1 MQKLKKLFISLVLA
15 LSLFLP
21 FVAAA
26 QTSNTNSNCE
36 KFLKW
41 FTIQYNDGSSSNAIE
56 GLPVICDARTLVTK
70 VIDLFFLF
78 AGSVAVIFIMIGGFR
93 YVTSGGNEEQ
103 SEAGRKTLT
112 TSVIGL
118 VIIILAATIV
128 RIVVSTLGTG
138 STKTNQTPN
147 PATQQNGNMGS
158 PQAPAQGGQQPVTPP
173 PDGTR

>member
-1 MQKLKKLFISLVLA
+1 MQKLKKLFISLALA

-26 QTSNTNSNCE
+26 QTSGVNSNCE

-41 FTIQYNDGSSSNAIE
+41 FTIQYNNGSSSNAIE

-128 RIVVSTLGTG
+128 RIVVGTLGTG
-138 STKTNQTPN
+138 GSKTNN
-147 PATQQNGNMGS
+147 SAPATQQSGNTGS

-173 PDGTR
+173 ADGTR

>member
-1 MQKLKKLFISLVLA
+1 LA
-15 LSLFLP
+15 QNQDVDPNCQRFL
-21 FVAAA
+21 
-26 QTSNTNSNCE
+26 N
-36 KFLKW
+36 W
-41 FTIQYNDGSSSNAIE
+41 FTIEYNNKATSSAVE
-56 GLPVICDARTLVTK
+56 GLPVICNAQTLVTK

-147 PATQQNGNMGS
+147 PATQQSGNTGS